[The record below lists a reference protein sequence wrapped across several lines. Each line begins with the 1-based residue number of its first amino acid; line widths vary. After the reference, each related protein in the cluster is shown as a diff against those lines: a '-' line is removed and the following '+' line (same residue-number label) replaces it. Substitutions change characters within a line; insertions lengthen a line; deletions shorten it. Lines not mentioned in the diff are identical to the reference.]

1 MDLELPPHRQV
12 DTETQ
17 CGGSREELRMATD
30 KNLTVW
36 AATYDLLRSLGLT
49 TIFGNPGSTEQP
61 FLKNFPPDFEYIIG
75 LQEASAVAMADGFA
89 QATGRPV
96 LVNLHTS
103 AGTGNGMGNIMTA
116 FQNKTPLV
124 ITAGQQT
131 REMIICDPLLTNR
144 DETMLPR
151 PYVKWSYE
159 PKRAE
164 DVPRAIMRAY
174 ALALQPPAGPVYVSI
189 PLDDWDK
196 TALGTADVRTVSS
209 RVGPDPDRLKEFAK
223 RISAAKKPALIYGA
237 EVEKSGGWEV
247 GVALAEKLH
256 APVFRAPAAE
266 RACFPETHPLF
277 QGELVSAMG
286 PLSHRLEGHD
296 LIVVIGAPVFR
307 YYPYVPGL
315 VIPLGST
322 LLQVTDDPTDAG
334 SALVGD
340 SLLSDSKLAM
350 EALLELVAEGTARM
364 APAPRQVPKSLPATP
379 GSPLTAI
386 EVYAAL
392 SEVRPKGA
400 IVVQETPSNY
410 NDFLNWWPSIEP
422 GAYYTYASGGLGHN
436 APSAVGVALAQK
448 KLGSNRPVIA
458 VIGDGSLQ
466 YSIQCLSTAAHHKLK
481 VIFIIPC
488 NGEYAILKEF
498 AVLEKTPNVPAL
510 DLPFL
515 DIVSLAKGYGCSS
528 ASAATKEEIQSAFKK
543 ALSTEGP
550 TVITIPI
557 KRELK
562 SLVPPAPT
570 K

>member
-1 MDLELPPHRQV
+1 
-12 DTETQ
+12 
-17 CGGSREELRMATD
+17 MATEE
-30 KNLTVW
+30 NQTVW
-36 AATYDLLRSLGLT
+36 RATYDLLRSLGLT
-49 TIFGNPGSTEQP
+49 TVFGNPGSTEQP
-61 FLKNFPPDFEYIIG
+61 FLKNFPTDFEYILA

-89 QATGRPV
+89 QATGHPV

-116 FQNKTPLV
+116 FQNKTPLI

-196 TALGTADVRTVSS
+196 TALGIADVRTVSS
-209 RVGPDPDRLKEFAK
+209 RVGPDPERLKEFAK
-223 RISAAKKPALIYGA
+223 RISAAKKPALVYGA
-237 EVEKSGGWEV
+237 EVEKSGGWNA
-247 GVALAEKLH
+247 GIALAEKLRT
-256 APVFRAPAAE
+256 PVFRAPAAE
-266 RACFPETHPLF
+266 RACFPETHSLF

-286 PLSHRLEGHD
+286 PLSQRLEGFD

-307 YYPYVPGL
+307 YYPYAPGP
-315 VIPLGST
+315 VIPEGSS
-322 LLQVTDDPTDAG
+322 LLQITEDPTDAG

-340 SLLSDSKLAM
+340 SLLSDVNLAL
-350 EALLELVAEGTARM
+350 EALLELVEEGNART
-364 APAPRQVPKSLPATP
+364 APAPRHVPKSLPATP

-410 NDFLNWWPSIEP
+410 NDFLNWWPSVEP
-422 GAYYTYASGGLGHN
+422 GAYFTYASGGLGHN

-448 KLGSNRPVIA
+448 KLGTNRPVIA
-458 VIGDGSLQ
+458 IIGDGSLQ
-466 YSIQCLSTAAHHKLK
+466 YSIQSLSSAAQHKLK
-481 VIFIIPC
+481 VIYIIPC

-498 AVLEKTPNVPAL
+498 AELEKTPNVPAL

-515 DIVSLAKGYGCSS
+515 DIISLAKGYGCSTAS
-528 ASAATKEEIQSAFKK
+528 ASTKEEIQTAFRK

-550 TVITIPI
+550 TVIAIPI

-562 SLVPPAPT
+562 SLVPPAS
-570 K
+570 KH

>member
-1 MDLELPPHRQV
+1 
-12 DTETQ
+12 
-17 CGGSREELRMATD
+17 MATEN
-30 KNLTVW
+30 KLSVW
-36 AATYDLLRSLGLT
+36 EATYDLLRSLGLT
-49 TIFGNPGSTEQP
+49 TVFGNPGSTEEP
-61 FLKNFPPDFEYIIG
+61 FLKNFPEDFDYILG
-75 LQEASAVAMADGFA
+75 LQEATAVAMADGFA
-89 QATGRPV
+89 QATGRPA
-96 LVNLHTS
+96 LLNLHTS

-116 FQNKTPLV
+116 FQNKTPLI

-131 REMIICDPLLTNR
+131 REMIVCDPLLTNR

-151 PYVKWSYE
+151 PYVKWAYE

-196 TALGTADVRTVSS
+196 TALGPADIRTVSS
-209 RVGPDPDRLKEFAK
+209 RVGPDPERLKDFAK
-223 RISAAKKPALIYGA
+223 RISAASKPVLIYGA
-237 EVEKSGGWEV
+237 EVEKAGGWAA
-247 GVALAEKLH
+247 GVALAEKLR

-286 PLSHRLEGHD
+286 PLSQQLQGHD

-307 YYPYVPGL
+307 YYPYVPGP
-315 VIPLGST
+315 VIPSGAA
-322 LLQVTDDPTDAG
+322 LLQITEDPTDAG

-340 SLLSDSKLAM
+340 SLLSDAKLAL
-350 EALLELVAEGTARM
+350 EALLGLVEVGTART
-364 APAPRQVPKSLPATP
+364 APPPRQVPKTLPATP
-379 GSPLTAI
+379 NAPLSAV

-392 SEVRPKGA
+392 SEVRPEGA

-410 NDFLNWWPSIEP
+410 NEFLHWWPSVES

-436 APSAVGVALAQK
+436 APSAVGVALAQQ
-448 KLGSNRPVIA
+448 KLGTGRPVIA

-466 YSIQCLSTAAHHKLK
+466 YSIQALSSAAHHKLK
-481 VIFIIPC
+481 LVYIVPC

-498 AVLEKTPNVPAL
+498 ADLEKTPNVPAL

-515 DIVSLAKGYGCSS
+515 DIVALAKGYGCATANPS
-528 ASAATKEEIQSAFKK
+528 TKEEIQEAFKK

-550 TVITIPI
+550 TVIAIPI
-557 KRELK
+557 KRENK
-562 SLVPPAPT
+562 SLVPAA

>member
-1 MDLELPPHRQV
+1 
-12 DTETQ
+12 
-17 CGGSREELRMATD
+17 MATD

-49 TIFGNPGSTEQP
+49 TVFGNPGSTEQP
-61 FLKNFPPDFEYIIG
+61 MLKNFPSDFEYILA

-89 QATGRPV
+89 QATGRPA

-116 FQNKTPLV
+116 FQNKTPLI

-151 PYVKWSYE
+151 PYVKWAYE
-159 PKRAE
+159 PKRAK

-189 PLDDWDK
+189 PLDDWDQ
-196 TALGTADVRTVSS
+196 TALGAADVRSVSS
-209 RVGPDPDRLKEFAK
+209 RVGPDPDRLKDFAK
-223 RISAAKKPALIYGA
+223 RISAAKNPALIYGA
-237 EVEKSGGWEV
+237 EVEKAGGWQA
-247 GVALAEKLH
+247 GVAFAEKLR

-266 RACFPETHPLF
+266 RSCFPETHPLF

-286 PLSHRLEGHD
+286 PLSHRLAGHD
-296 LIVVIGAPVFR
+296 LIVVVGAPVFR

-315 VIPLGST
+315 VIPEGST
-322 LLQVTDDPTDAG
+322 LLQITEDPTDAG

-340 SLLSDSKLAM
+340 SLLSDSKLAL
-350 EALLELVAEGTARM
+350 EALLELIEDGSSRTA
-364 APAPRQVPKSLPATP
+364 PVPRVMTRELPPTP

-392 SEVRPKGA
+392 SEVRPEGA

-410 NDFLNWWPSIEP
+410 NDFLQWWPTTEP
-422 GAYYTYASGGLGHN
+422 GAYFTYASGGLGHN
-436 APSAVGVALAQK
+436 APSAVGIALAQK
-448 KLGSNRPVIA
+448 KLGSNRPVVAI
-458 VIGDGSLQ
+458 IGDGSLQ
-466 YSIQCLSTAAHHKLK
+466 YSVQCLASAAQHKLK
-481 VIFIIPC
+481 LIYVIPC

-510 DLPFL
+510 DLPPL
-515 DIVSLAKGYGCSS
+515 DIVSIAKGFGCSATS
-528 ASAATKEEIQSAFKK
+528 VSTKEEIQAAFKK
-543 ALSTEGP
+543 ALTTEGP

-562 SLVPPAPT
+562 SLVPSAA

>member
-1 MDLELPPHRQV
+1 
-12 DTETQ
+12 
-17 CGGSREELRMATD
+17 MATER
-30 KNLTVW
+30 KLTVW
-36 AATYDLLRSLGLT
+36 EATYDLLRSLGLT
-49 TIFGNPGSTEQP
+49 TVFGNPGSTEEP
-61 FLKNFPPDFEYIIG
+61 FLKNFPPDFEYILG
-75 LQEASAVAMADGFA
+75 LQEATAVAMADGFA

-96 LVNLHTS
+96 LLNLHTS

-116 FQNKTPLV
+116 FQNKTPLI

-131 REMIICDPLLTNR
+131 REMIVCDPLLTNR

-151 PYVKWSYE
+151 PYVKWAYE

-196 TALGTADVRTVSS
+196 TALGPADVRTVCS
-209 RVGPDPDRLKEFAK
+209 RIGPDPDRLKEFAK
-223 RISAAKKPALIYGA
+223 RISASKSPVLVYGA
-237 EVEKSGGWEV
+237 EVEKAGGWDE
-247 GVALAEKLH
+247 GVALAEKLR

-286 PLSHRLEGHD
+286 PLSTQLSNHD

-307 YYPYVPGL
+307 YYPYVPGK
-315 VIPLGST
+315 VIPDGAA
-322 LLQVTDDPTDAG
+322 LLQITDDPSDSG

-340 SLLSDSKLAM
+340 SLLSDAKLALQ
-350 EALLELVAEGTARM
+350 ALLELVEVGAARA
-364 APAPRQVPKSLPATP
+364 APALRQIPKTLPGTP

-392 SEVRPKGA
+392 SEVRPKDA
-400 IVVQETPSNY
+400 IVVQESPSNY
-410 NDFLNWWPSIEP
+410 GDFLHWWPSIEP
-422 GAYYTYASGGLGHN
+422 SAYYTYASGGLGHN
-436 APSAVGVALAQK
+436 APSSVGIALAQK
-448 KLGSNRPVIA
+448 KLETNRPVIA
-458 VIGDGSLQ
+458 LIGDGSLQ
-466 YSIQCLSTAAHHKLK
+466 YSIQSLSAAAQHRLKL
-481 VIFIIPC
+481 IFIIPC

-498 AVLEKTPNVPAL
+498 ADLENTPNVPAL

-515 DIVSLAKGYGCSS
+515 DINSLAKGYGCSTIN
-528 ASAATKEEIQSAFKK
+528 ASTKEEIQDAFKT
-543 ALSTEGP
+543 ALATEGP

-557 KRELK
+557 KREHK
-562 SLVPPAPT
+562 SLVPT
-570 K
+570 DSKH